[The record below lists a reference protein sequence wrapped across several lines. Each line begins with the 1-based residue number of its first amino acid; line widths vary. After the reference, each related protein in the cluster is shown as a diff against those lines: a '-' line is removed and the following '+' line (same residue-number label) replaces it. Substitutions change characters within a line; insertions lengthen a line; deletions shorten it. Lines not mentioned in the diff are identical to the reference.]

1 MRRFSCGSEGTG
13 PSNALEVHDFSKV
26 LSPIAMARTR
36 QNLIHFLTDV
46 VGDHLEDRPPP
57 CYKSEVR
64 KTRKRWLPYKY
75 VSLQFNPPLKPF
87 KTKEEAEKARLK

>member
-1 MRRFSCGSEGTG
+1 VRWFSCGSEGTG

-46 VGDHLEDRPPP
+46 VADHLEDRPPP

-64 KTRKRWLPYKY
+64 KTRKT
-75 VSLQFNPPLKPF
+75 VVALQVCQPSIHPAL
-87 KTKEEAEKARLK
+87 EAFQN